1 MQPLAGAGPVA
12 VVREVADLLAAAVA
26 GGSASATGWRHSSR
40 SGLRDYRARPA
51 TAIHPPAGAADAHGC
66 ILLFL
71 FNQPQPALPGFGIEE
86 RHTNIDPFITKRAG
100 SVTHDPVKR
109 TRSPNTRQ
117 CCGLFWNFTT

>member
-1 MQPLAGAGPVA
+1 LPPPLPAVLPAPRAGDTVLEAACEIIAPGPQQRFIRLRVQPTHT
-12 VVREVADLLAAAVA
+12 VVFF
-26 GGSASATGWRHSSR
+26 
-40 SGLRDYRARPA
+40 
-51 TAIHPPAGAADAHGC
+51 
-66 ILLFL
+66 FL

-86 RHTNIDPFITKRAG
+86 RHTNIDPFITQRAG